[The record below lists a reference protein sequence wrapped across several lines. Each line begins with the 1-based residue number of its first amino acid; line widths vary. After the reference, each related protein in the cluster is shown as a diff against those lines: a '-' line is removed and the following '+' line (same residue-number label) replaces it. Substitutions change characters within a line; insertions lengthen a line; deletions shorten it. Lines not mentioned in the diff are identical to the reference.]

1 MLVYYIKLVRRIFI
15 KKVFIKVGKLT
26 ESQQNFLEK
35 SNSSIGP
42 RTEAQKRRAKII
54 SKYINREVEK
64 RLKEF
69 EKFKNQKLNKDKIVK
84 N

>member
-1 MLVYYIKLVRRIFI
+1 M
-15 KKVFIKVGKLT
+15 VGKLT
-26 ESQQNFLEK
+26 ESQKNFIEK
-35 SNSSIGP
+35 CNSSVGP

-54 SKYINREVEK
+54 SKYINRKVEK

-69 EKFKNQKLNKDKIVK
+69 EKFKNQKLNKDKILK